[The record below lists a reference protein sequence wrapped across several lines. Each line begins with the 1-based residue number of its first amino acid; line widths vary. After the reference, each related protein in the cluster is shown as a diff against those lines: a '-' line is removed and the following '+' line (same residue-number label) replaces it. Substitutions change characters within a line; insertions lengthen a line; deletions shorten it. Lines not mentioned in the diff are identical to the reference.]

1 MPKIRAVTLK
11 DLGRRLGVDSSLI
24 SRVLR
29 DDPGVRV
36 SMKKRKQII
45 ELAATLDYRPNRTAR
60 SLKSRAS
67 RVLAF
72 VVPDITNPF
81 YAVLFRAVEATA
93 IANGYT
99 IILCNTDE
107 QPERFDQ
114 LLDVLG
120 DRYVDGWLVATAGR
134 SEPYIGKLQQL
145 GAHFLLINRR
155 SNLPNI
161 PWIGPDDF
169 ASGQLAAR
177 HLLGLGHRRIAYV
190 SADLG
195 IKAMRLRFEGFRAA
209 FSEHSTTFD
218 ERLLLQCSRSE
229 ARKLTTALLG
239 ADVDRRPTALFVSNS
254 FALEGVWAATR
265 DAGLRIPQGI
275 SLVAYNP
282 MPDASFSG
290 ISVPIEE
297 IARLGTERLIAMID
311 QTSNNDVVDEL
322 LPVTF
327 VDLGTTAPPA
337 Q

>member
-1 MPKIRAVTLK
+1 
-11 DLGRRLGVDSSLI
+11 
-24 SRVLR
+24 
-29 DDPGVRV
+29 
-36 SMKKRKQII
+36 MKKRKQIVD
-45 ELAATLDYRPNRTAR
+45 LAATLNYRPNRTAR
-60 SLKSRAS
+60 SLKSNAS
-67 RVLAF
+67 RVLAL

-93 IANGYT
+93 MAKGYT

-107 QPERFDQ
+107 QPERFDH

-120 DRYVDGWLVATAGR
+120 DRYVDGWLVATAGQ
-134 SEPYIGKLQQL
+134 SEPYIEKLRKL
-145 GAHFLLINRR
+145 NAHFLLINRR
-155 SNLPNI
+155 SNTPNA

-190 SADLG
+190 SADLS
-195 IKAMRLRFEGFRAA
+195 IKTMRLRFEGFRAA
-209 FSEHSTTFD
+209 FSEHSVTFD

-229 ARKLTTALLG
+229 ARKMASELFN

-265 DAGLRIPQGI
+265 DAGLRIPQNI

-297 IARLGTERLIAMID
+297 IARRGTERLIAMVG
-311 QTSNNDVVDEL
+311 QASNNVQVDDL
-322 LPVTF
+322 LPVSF